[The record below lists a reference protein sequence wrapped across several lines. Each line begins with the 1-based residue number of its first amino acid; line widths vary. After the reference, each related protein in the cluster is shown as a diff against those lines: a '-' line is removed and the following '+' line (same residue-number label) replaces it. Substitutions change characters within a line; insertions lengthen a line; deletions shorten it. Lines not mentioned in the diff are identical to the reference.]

1 MQQDG
6 DSVLVA
12 RAGIVGWVKNFPKP
26 ELIIITALYH
36 DIAKGRGGDH
46 SLLGS
51 ADIEDFA
58 LRHGLKPQEISLLKW
73 LVENHLLMS
82 SISQREDT
90 SDPDVIHKFAK
101 HVGDL
106 IHLDHLYVLT
116 VADINATKPHLWTD
130 WKGSLM
136 HNLYFETKRVL
147 QLGVGEPTAKSAWLK
162 DAKDRS
168 TDEWY
173 LKITTS
179 KSDAFGRYLADI
191 QRKSITNKSLSKY
204 LIRMGCPKY
213 ES

>member
-1 MQQDG
+1 MA
-6 DSVLVA
+6 SH
-12 RAGIVGWVKNFPKP
+12 IFKNFPKP
-26 ELIIITALYH
+26 ELIIIAALYH

-106 IHLDHLYVLT
+106 ISSRPSLC
-116 VADINATKPHLWTD
+116 PHR
-130 WKGSLM
+130 SRYQC
-136 HNLYFETKRVL
+136 H
-147 QLGVGEPTAKSAWLK
+147 QSASVDGLE
-162 DAKDRS
+162 R
-168 TDEWY
+168 
-173 LKITTS
+173 
-179 KSDAFGRYLADI
+179 LADA
-191 QRKSITNKSLSKY
+191 QPVL
-204 LIRMGCPKY
+204 
-213 ES
+213 